1 MAEGGEERLP
11 DLYEKIWSCWET
23 LDSTEEPS
31 SSYNVQVQK
40 KTQQEQ
46 KTNKHCL
53 KMIEHAREI
62 QIEDIHLIAKQVL
75 FKTFRPL

>member
-11 DLYEKIWSCWET
+11 DLYEKIWSCWGT

-62 QIEDIHLIAKQVL
+62 QIENIHLIAKQIL
-75 FKTFRPL
+75 FTMFRT

>member
-11 DLYEKIWSCWET
+11 DLYEKIWSCWGT

-31 SSYNVQVQK
+31 SSYNVQVQ
-40 KTQQEQ
+40 
-46 KTNKHCL
+46 KHCL

-62 QIEDIHLIAKQVL
+62 QIEDIHLIAKQIL
-75 FKTFRPL
+75 FKMFRT

>member
-40 KTQQEQ
+40 
-46 KTNKHCL
+46 HCL

-62 QIEDIHLIAKQVL
+62 QIEDIHLIAKQIL
-75 FKTFRPL
+75 FKTFRLL

>member
-11 DLYEKIWSCWET
+11 DLYEKIWSCWGT

-31 SSYNVQVQK
+31 SSYNVQVQ
-40 KTQQEQ
+40 
-46 KTNKHCL
+46 KHCL

-62 QIEDIHLIAKQVL
+62 QIEDIHLIAKQIL
-75 FKTFRPL
+75 FKTFRLL

>member
-11 DLYEKIWSCWET
+11 DLYEKIWSCWGT

-40 KTQQEQ
+40 KTQQEK

-62 QIEDIHLIAKQVL
+62 QIENIHLIAKQIL
-75 FKTFRPL
+75 FKMFRT

>member
-11 DLYEKIWSCWET
+11 DLYEKIWSCWGT

-40 KTQQEQ
+40 KPNKKK

-62 QIEDIHLIAKQVL
+62 QIENIHLITKQIL
-75 FKTFRPL
+75 FKMFRT